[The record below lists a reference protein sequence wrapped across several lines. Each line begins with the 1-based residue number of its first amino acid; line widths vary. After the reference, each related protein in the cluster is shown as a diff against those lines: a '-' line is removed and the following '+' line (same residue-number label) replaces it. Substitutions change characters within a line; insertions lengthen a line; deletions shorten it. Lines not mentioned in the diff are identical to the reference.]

1 MMMGASGGSL
11 PYDAEVE
18 YLESTGT
25 QGINTNVLL
34 TTTETYK
41 INAGIVILAGSGASK
56 YIFSATNSAIQVYTY
71 NNNLLTQN
79 VHMGLYLNTFAE
91 IESITVG
98 KKSTLKCFNN
108 NISTTYGNI
117 QGGESIWIL
126 KNAEIPTVSGGITRL
141 YYCKIYENNSLVRDF
156 IPVRKDGV
164 GYMYDKVSKQLFGN
178 VGTGSFILGADVLG
192 GVNT

>member
-1 MMMGASGGSL
+1 MVGKAL

-41 INAGIVILAGSGASK
+41 INAGIVILEGSGSSK
-56 YIFSATNSAIQVYTY
+56 YIFSATHSAIQVYTY

-79 VHMGLYLNTFAE
+79 VNMSLFLNTFAT

-98 KKSTLKCFNN
+98 KKSTLNCFNRS
-108 NISTTYGNI
+108 ISSTYGNI

-126 KNAEIPTVSGGITRL
+126 KNTEVPTVSGGIIRL
-141 YYCKIYENNSLVRDF
+141 YYCKIYVNNSLVRDF

-164 GYMYDKVSKQLFGN
+164 GYLYDKVSVQLFGN
-178 VGTGSFILGADVLG
+178 AGTDSFIIGKDV
-192 GVNT
+192 